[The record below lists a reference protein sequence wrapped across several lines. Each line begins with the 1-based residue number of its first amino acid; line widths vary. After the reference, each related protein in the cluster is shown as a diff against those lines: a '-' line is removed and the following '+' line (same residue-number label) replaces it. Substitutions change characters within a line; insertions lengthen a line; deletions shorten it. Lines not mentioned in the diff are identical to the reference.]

1 MDPYKWKKVCIILF
15 YVLIKSVL
23 SSNIC
28 PGLCQQRLCINVTHL
43 FSAFYMT
50 WSVLGPM
57 ATLVKIKYSVGS
69 IYPIRVTDI
78 LTLIFIVFIIQ
89 KWRLNCLSP
98 WIVEESWLKWHLVAR
113 GKDESGMVGTV
124 VLNLDIRLGNSWE
137 GFLRNLLKI
146 AYSSL

>member
-23 SSNIC
+23 STNIC
-28 PGLCQQRLCINVTHL
+28 PGLRQQRLCIKVTHL

-89 KWRLNCLSP
+89 K
-98 WIVEESWLKWHLVAR
+98 VESK
-113 GKDESGMVGTV
+113 
-124 VLNLDIRLGNSWE
+124 
-137 GFLRNLLKI
+137 LLK
-146 AYSSL
+146 SLNSRGILIKVAFSGKREGWVRDGGDCSFKFRYKTWKFMRRVLEKFVKNSIF